1 MTNLIGQSLGRYHIL
16 EQLGEGGMA
25 TVYKAFDTRLERE
38 VAVKIIRHGAF
49 PKEQLERMLKRFE
62 REARMLASLA
72 HPNIVRVLDSGE
84 QDGMPYLVMEFIPS
98 GTLKEL
104 LGQKPGQPIPWQ
116 AAARLLAPIA
126 RALHYA
132 HQHEAKIVHR
142 DVKPSNI
149 LITKNGTPMLSDFGI
164 AKVLENEETLE
175 LTGTGAG
182 IGTPEYMAPEQGI
195 NKAVD
200 HRADIYALGT
210 IFYEMVAGRK
220 PYQAD
225 TPLAVMMMKSIEPLP
240 RPTKFIAD
248 LPEII
253 ERILFKALAKNPED
267 RYADM
272 GGFADALDRL
282 AEGRL
287 PKSSTLSTATMPFDQ
302 TQGKPAPVSSTRSKL
317 AIGFAAAALLV
328 CMLGIA
334 AAWTVIRKLNEPVV
348 EKEAQI
354 PTAEILV
361 AASPVIDLTTFTPTE
376 IPFIIPIPVDI
387 MISPKDGVELVY
399 VPEGEFIM
407 GSDSD
412 EPYWWGAESPKH
424 RVFLDAFWIY
434 RAEVTNALY
443 RACVEAKAC
452 PKPTDTASRTIT
464 DYFLNT
470 KYDDYPVIY
479 VTYESALSYCVWAD
493 AYLPTEAQWEKT
505 ARGTDGR
512 LFPWGDD
519 AVQSDYANFCDSNCP
534 NPVSEEVIW
543 DLNDGYRDTSPV
555 GNYPRG
561 TSPFGAWDMA
571 GNVTEWVADWYSV
584 SYYSVSPYENPVGP
598 LNGSKHPIRGGS
610 WWTGAGALRPAARAS
625 KSLDYSMDMVGF
637 RCAMPAP

>member
-1 MTNLIGQSLGRYHIL
+1 MSNLIGQSLGRYHIL

-25 TVYKAFDTRLERE
+25 TVYKAYDTRLERE

-49 PKEQLERMLKRFE
+49 PPTAIEHILKRFE
-62 REARMLASLA
+62 REARVLASLT
-72 HPNIVRVLDSGE
+72 HPNIVKVLDSGE
-84 QDGMPYLVMEFIPS
+84 QDGIPYLVMEFVPS
-98 GTLKEL
+98 GTLKEFL
-104 LGQKPGQPIPWQ
+104 NRKPAQPIPWET
-116 AAARLLAPIA
+116 AARLLAPIA
-126 RALHYA
+126 RALQYA
-132 HQHEAKIVHR
+132 HQHPAKIVHR

-149 LITKNGTPMLSDFGI
+149 LITKSGLPMLSDFGI
-164 AKVLENEETLE
+164 AKILENEETVE
-175 LTGTGAG
+175 LTSTGTG

-240 RPTKFIAD
+240 RPSKFVPG

-253 ERILFKALAKNPED
+253 ERILFKALAKDPDD
-267 RYADM
+267 RYANM
-272 GGFADALDRL
+272 SEFADALEKV

-287 PKSSTLSTATMPFDQ
+287 THSSAPPTST
-302 TQGKPAPVSSTRSKL
+302 KPAFVASTGFKL
-317 AIGFAAAALLV
+317 VLGLAAGLLL
-328 CMLGIA
+328 CMVGIA
-334 AAWTVIRKLNEPVV
+334 SAWISTRKLNQPVLMNEIQTPSV
-348 EKEAQI
+348 EI
-354 PTAEILV
+354 PIADNSVLDI
-361 AASPVIDLTTFTPTE
+361 TTPTPTE
-376 IPFIIPIPVDI
+376 IPYIIPSPIDS
-387 MISPKDGVELVY
+387 MISPNDGVELVY
-399 VPEGEFIM
+399 IPEGEFIM
-407 GSDSD
+407 GSNSD

-443 RACVEAKAC
+443 RTCVEAKAC
-452 PKPTDTASRTIT
+452 PSPTNNSSRTIT

-470 KYDDYPVIY
+470 KYDNYPVIY
-479 VTYESALSYCVWAD
+479 VTYEGALSYCVWAG
-493 AYLPTEAQWEKT
+493 AYLPTEAQWEKA

-519 AVQSDYANFCDSNCP
+519 AVQAYHANFCDSNCP
-534 NPVSEEVIW
+534 NPSSVEVMW
-543 DLNDGYRDTSPV
+543 DLNDGYRDTAPV
-555 GNYPRG
+555 GSYPRG
-561 TSPFGAWDMA
+561 SSPFGAWDMA
-571 GNVTEWVADWYSV
+571 GNVTEWVSDWYAT
-584 SYYSVSPYENPVGP
+584 SYYSVSPYENPIGP
-598 LNGSKHPIRGGS
+598 LNGTKHPIRGGS

-637 RCAMPAP
+637 RCAIDSR